1 MAYPRSAEESF
12 RSDLLLLLE
21 RLNEDLLIE
30 LGNPVPRDSCLPK
43 RAAIHC
49 PTCAT
54 ELVSGSTEGS
64 EATRSALSD
73 GD

>member
-1 MAYPRSAEESF
+1 MAHPTSGEGSF

-30 LGNPVPRDSCLPK
+30 LGKPEPREDFLPK

-49 PTCAT
+49 PTCQT
-54 ELVSGSTEGS
+54 ELLPE
-64 EATRSALSD
+64 EAD
-73 GD
+73 

>member
-1 MAYPRSAEESF
+1 MIMAYPPSGEGSF

-30 LGNPVPRDSCLPK
+30 LGNPVPRNECLPK

-49 PTCAT
+49 PTCET
-54 ELVSGSTEGS
+54 ELVP
-64 EATRSALSD
+64 EAAD
-73 GD
+73 